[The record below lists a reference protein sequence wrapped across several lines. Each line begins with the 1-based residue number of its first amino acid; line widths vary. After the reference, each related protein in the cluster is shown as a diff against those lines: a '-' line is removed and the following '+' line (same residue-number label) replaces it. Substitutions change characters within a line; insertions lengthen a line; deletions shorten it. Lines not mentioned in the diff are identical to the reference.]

1 MSNIDFANSLNRY
14 SAFGPASLASGP
26 FGRFIAFEPEKG
38 AGSGGEGVEDSD
50 AVVETTDTREESS
63 EQKSEGGK
71 EGSKLSDSE
80 AALVKEVMQKKER
93 LKATEDQLA
102 DAQRRLR
109 DFDGIDPAEVRK
121 LLQAQKDAER
131 AAAEAK
137 GDFERVKQM
146 MIEEHK
152 KETGA
157 LVERATSLEGELAS
171 ARAVIND
178 LTIGSAF
185 NQSTFVSTDL
195 VLTPAKARQ
204 VYGANFEI
212 EDGNI
217 VAYDKPKGEAN
228 RTKLVN
234 SKGDALGFDEAIKKL
249 VDLDPDRDR
258 LLRSNVKAGAQSKTD
273 DVKVKTKAPAVSGV
287 ARIRLSLDSKK

>member
-14 SAFGPASLASGP
+14 SHFGPASLASGP
-26 FGRFIAFEPEKG
+26 FGRFIAFEAEKG
-38 AGSGGEGVEDSD
+38 AGSGGEVIEGSD
-50 AVVETTDTREESS
+50 AVVEADSNREETP
-63 EQKSEGGK
+63 EQKPEGGK
-71 EGSKLSDSE
+71 ESSKLSDAE

-93 LKATEDQLA
+93 LKQTEDQLA
-102 DAQRRLR
+102 DAQRKLK

-157 LVERATSLEGELAS
+157 LAERAASLENELAS

-185 NQSTFVSTDL
+185 NQSSFVSTDL

-204 VYGANFEI
+204 VYGAHFEI
-212 EDGNI
+212 EEGSI
-217 VAYDKPKGEAN
+217 VAYDKPKGETN

-234 SKGDALGFDEAIKKL
+234 SKGDALGFEDAIKKL
-249 VDLDPDRDR
+249 VDSDPDRDR

-273 DVKVKTKAPAVSGV
+273 DVKVKTKAPSVTGA
-287 ARIRLSLDSKK
+287 ARIRLALDAKK